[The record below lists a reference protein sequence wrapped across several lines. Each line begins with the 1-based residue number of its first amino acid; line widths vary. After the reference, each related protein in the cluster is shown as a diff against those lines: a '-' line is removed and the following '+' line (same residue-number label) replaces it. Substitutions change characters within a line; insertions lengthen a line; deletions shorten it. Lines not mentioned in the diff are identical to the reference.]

1 MLISHEI
8 TFEVGYYD
16 VFDHDTSTSRTDFVN
31 FAAFTVL
38 MTLNLAK
45 KSSEVIDLGTNP
57 KRLCDFLLNLNR
69 PSNLGPISPRF
80 RDIRFCTP
88 KAGFRYPSSISG
100 CSLGAYP

>member
-57 KRLCDFLLNLNR
+57 KRYVT
-69 PSNLGPISPRF
+69 S
-80 RDIRFCTP
+80 
-88 KAGFRYPSSISG
+88 Y
-100 CSLGAYP
+100 